1 MRSYSMRSKLLSL
14 HLILTILSSHMN
26 VFTSPSV
33 TFTTTLQDGS
43 TAAHRVNPFI
53 QEIKQYLCPS
63 LGRNAFSV
71 VPQVFDIT
79 LEILS
84 KVVQGLRV
92 YLKVRSHVYRMSK
105 EDHS

>member
-1 MRSYSMRSKLLSL
+1 MRSKLLSL
-14 HLILTILSSHMN
+14 HLILTILTSHMN

-33 TFTTTLQDGS
+33 VFTASPTDVTV
-43 TAAHRVNPFI
+43 HRINPFI
-53 QEIKQYLCPS
+53 QEVKQYLCPS

-84 KVVQGLRV
+84 KVVQSLRV
-92 YLKVRSHVYRMSK
+92 FLKVNLL
-105 EDHS
+105 D